1 VDIRFV
7 SSEDKIILRELA
19 KRCAE
24 IAGEEVNRERERRVR
39 DIHGLKQNVRP
50 ILWFDQ
56 IPWHEL
62 NETGELTLHCEGA
75 FAREMEER
83 LRQSLFQWK
92 YFQGDMVLSGVYY
105 IQKAY
110 SDSGFGMNIKEET
123 AATDV
128 GNGIISHHYEDQLD
142 SEEKLDLLSLPVIHP
157 CPEKDQAGLEAA
169 SEVLDG
175 IMPVELRGYAIYYQ
189 PWDIIAR
196 LRGVTNCL
204 IDMADRPEL
213 IHKTMKKFC
222 DIYTARYEQ
231 MEEQDLLDYR
241 FPRMN
246 CTPTYTDDL
255 PAKDYSGGKIRFKD
269 LWYCGT
275 AQLFV
280 SASPD
285 MNDEFN
291 LQYLLPF
298 MSRCGLSYYGCCE
311 PLHNFISHLRK
322 VPNLRKIGASP
333 WTHLREQAEQMG
345 GDYVLSRKPNPALVA
360 GSINEDAVRKEITET
375 IEICRENK
383 TPFEY
388 ILKDISTVNY
398 KPRNLADWHRIV
410 TEVIDRYYS

>member
-1 VDIRFV
+1 MGFV
-7 SSEDKIILRELA
+7 SFQDKIILRELA
-19 KRCAE
+19 RRYAE
-24 IAGEEVNRERERRVR
+24 IAAEDVNRERERRIR
-39 DIHGLKQNVRP
+39 DIHSLKQDVRP

-56 IPWHEL
+56 LPWHEL
-62 NETGELTLHCEGA
+62 NGTGEMTLRCEGG
-75 FAREMEER
+75 FAREMENHI
-83 LRQSLFQWK
+83 RQTLFRWK
-92 YFQGDMVLSGVYY
+92 YFQGDMVVEPVYY
-105 IQKAY
+105 VQKTY
-110 SDSGFGMNIKEET
+110 TDSGFGMSIKEET
-123 AATDV
+123 AAADV
-128 GNGIISHHYEDQLD
+128 NNDIISHHYEDQLD
-142 SEEKLDLLSLPVIHP
+142 SEEKLDLLTLPVIQSY
-157 CPEKDQAGLEAA
+157 PEKDKANREAA
-169 SEVLDG
+169 LEVLDG
-175 IMPVELRGYAIYYQ
+175 LMPVELRGYGIYYQ

-204 IDMADRPEL
+204 MDMVDRPEL

-231 MEEQDLLDYR
+231 MEEQGLLDYR
-241 FPRMN
+241 FPSMN
-246 CTPTYTDDL
+246 CTPTYTNDL
-255 PAKDYSGGKIRFKD
+255 PARDHGGGRVRFKD
-269 LWYCGT
+269 MWYCGT

-298 MSRCGLSYYGCCE
+298 MKRCGLSYYGCCE
-311 PLHNFISHLRK
+311 PLHNFIAHLRK

-360 GSINEDAVRKEITET
+360 GLIDEDAVRREITET
-375 IEICRENK
+375 IEICRENN

-398 KPRNLADWHRIV
+398 KLRNLADWHRIV
-410 TEVIDRYYS
+410 TEVINSYY